1 MPLLAIALLPRS
13 LRRGVLL
20 LGGISVIVVIGV
32 GGMLVVLLAIVG
44 GTPTPPTLISQVTI
58 TGPVAAGEAEALRDI
73 PADQLA
79 VMQQAAASSTCGLD
93 WSVLAGIARVES
105 GFGSNMATSSA
116 GAIGYGQFLPSSWA
130 AFGQGGN
137 PYDFHDAIPAMA
149 RYLCASGAGQDVRR
163 AVFAYNHA
171 DWYVDQ
177 VLGFAQQ
184 YAAEA
189 NAAAATRP
197 AIGVPVV
204 DLARTWLGVRYVWG
218 GASRAGID
226 CSGLVMVVYAAF
238 GIHLDHNAQL
248 QWNETARISDADLQP
263 GDLAFFAQTYP
274 STTETIT
281 HVGIYEGG
289 GLMINAPDD
298 GDVVR
303 EIPVFSGFF
312 GAHYAGAGRV
322 RS

>member
-1 MPLLAIALLPRS
+1 
-13 LRRGVLL
+13 
-20 LGGISVIVVIGV
+20 
-32 GGMLVVLLAIVG
+32 
-44 GTPTPPTLISQVTI
+44 
-58 TGPVAAGEAEALRDI
+58 
-73 PADQLA
+73 
-79 VMQQAAASSTCGLD
+79 MQQAAAGSSCGLD

-149 RYLCASGAGQDVRR
+149 RYLCASGAGQDIRQ
-163 AVFAYNHA
+163 AIFAYNHA

-184 YAAEA
+184 YAVEA
-189 NAAAATRP
+189 KTVVTSSP
-197 AIGVPVV
+197 AIGVPLV

-226 CSGLVMVVYAAF
+226 CSGLVMLVYAAF
-238 GIHLDHNAQL
+238 GIRLDHNAQL

-263 GDLAFFAQTYP
+263 GDLVFFAATYP

-322 RS
+322 RA

>member
-1 MPLLAIALLPRS
+1 MALLAVALVPPS
-13 LRRGVLL
+13 LRRAALLLAGSAGLLIVGIGGLLVLL
-20 LGGISVIVVIGV
+20 LVI
-32 GGMLVVLLAIVG
+32 LG
-44 GTPTPPTLISQVTI
+44 GTPTPLPATSTVVI
-58 TGPVAAGEAEALRDI
+58 TGPVSDI
-73 PADQLA
+73 PSDQLA
-79 VMQQAAASSTCGLD
+79 VMQQAAASSSCGLD

-116 GAIGYGQFLPSSWA
+116 GAIGYGQFLPSSWTTY
-130 AFGQGGN
+130 GQGGN
-137 PYDFHDAIPAMA
+137 PYDFHDAIPAMT
-149 RYLCASGAGQDVRR
+149 RYLCASGAGQDVRQ
-163 AVFAYNHA
+163 ALFAYNHA

-184 YAAEA
+184 YATEA
-189 NAAAATRP
+189 KTVATSSP

-204 DLARTWLGVRYVWG
+204 DLARTWLGVHYVWG
-218 GASRAGID
+218 GASRSGID

-238 GIHLDHNAQL
+238 GIRLDHNAQL

-263 GDLAFFAQTYP
+263 GDLVFFAQTYP

-281 HVGIYEGG
+281 HVGIYEGA

>member
-1 MPLLAIALLPRS
+1 MALLAIALVPPT
-13 LRRGVLL
+13 LRRAVLILAGSGILL
-20 LGGISVIVVIGV
+20 LVVIG
-32 GGMLVVLLAIVG
+32 GMLLLLLSILG
-44 GTPTPPTLISQVTI
+44 GTPNPPPSALAV
-58 TGPVAAGEAEALRDI
+58 TGPVADI

-79 VMQQAAASSTCGLD
+79 VMQQAAASSSCGLE
-93 WSVLAGIARVES
+93 WSILAGIARVES
-105 GFGSNMATSSA
+105 GFGQNMATSSA
-116 GAIGYGQFLPSSWA
+116 GAIGYGQFLPASWA

-149 RYLCASGAGQDVRR
+149 RYLCAGGAGQDVRQ
-163 AVFAYNHA
+163 ALFAYNHA

-184 YAAEA
+184 YASEA
-189 NAAAATRP
+189 NLAVVSRP
-197 AIGVPVV
+197 AIGVPAV
-204 DLARTWLGVRYVWG
+204 DVARTWLGVRYVWG

-248 QWNETARISDADLQP
+248 QWNETARISDAELEP
-263 GDLAFFAQTYP
+263 GDLVFFARTYP

-298 GDVVR
+298 DDVVR
-303 EIPVFSGFF
+303 EIPVFTGFF

-322 RS
+322 RT

>member
-1 MPLLAIALLPRS
+1 MPLIVLALFPPPKLRRAALLVAGAAG
-13 LRRGVLL
+13 LLIVGIGGLLVLL
-20 LGGISVIVVIGV
+20 LAVF
-32 GGMLVVLLAIVG
+32 G
-44 GTPTPPTLISQVTI
+44 GTPTMPPAKSTVVI
-58 TGPVAAGEAEALRDI
+58 TGPVSDI

-79 VMQQAAASSTCGLD
+79 VMQQAAASSSCGLD
-93 WSVLAGIARVES
+93 WSVLAAIARVES
-105 GFGSNMATSSA
+105 GFGANMATSSA

-137 PYDFHDAIPAMA
+137 PYDFHDALPAMA

-163 AVFAYNHA
+163 ALFAYNHA

-184 YAAEA
+184 YANEA
-189 NAAAATRP
+189 KSAAATSA

-204 DLARTWLGVRYVWG
+204 DLARTWLGVRYIWG

-226 CSGLVMVVYAAF
+226 CSGLVMVVYAQF
-238 GIHLDHNAQL
+238 GIRLDHNAQL
-248 QWNETARISDADLQP
+248 QWNETARISDAELRP
-263 GDLAFFAQTYP
+263 GDTVYFAQTYADP
-274 STTETIT
+274 NQYIT

-289 GLMINAPDD
+289 GLMIDAPDD
-298 GDVVR
+298 NAVVR
-303 EIPVFSGFF
+303 EDPVFSGFF
-312 GAHYAGAGRV
+312 AAHYAGARRV

>member
-1 MPLLAIALLPRS
+1 MAVFARALLPPV
-13 LRRGVLL
+13 LRCGVLVL
-20 LGGISVIVVIGV
+20 AGLTLIVVVGV
-32 GGMLVVLLAIVG
+32 GGMLVLLLTILS
-44 GTPTPPTLISQVTI
+44 GTPTPTPATSTAVI
-58 TGPVAAGEAEALRDI
+58 TGPVSDI

-79 VMQQAAASSTCGLD
+79 VMQQAAASSSCGLD
-93 WSVLAGIARVES
+93 WSVLAGIARIES
-105 GFGSNMATSSA
+105 GFGTNMATSSA

-149 RYLCASGAGQDVRR
+149 RYLCASGAGQDVRQ

-171 DWYVDQ
+171 DWYVEQ

-184 YAAEA
+184 YATEA
-189 NAAAATRP
+189 KVVAASRP
-197 AIGVPVV
+197 AIGAPVV

-226 CSGLVMVVYAAF
+226 CSGLVMVVYAAL
-238 GIHLDHNAQL
+238 GIRLDHNAQL
-248 QWNETARISDADLQP
+248 QWNETTRISDADLRP
-263 GDLAFFAQTYP
+263 GDLVFFAATYP
-274 STTETIT
+274 SNERIT

>member
-1 MPLLAIALLPRS
+1 MAVFALALFPRT

-20 LGGISVIVVIGV
+20 LGGITVIVVMGIG
-32 GGMLVVLLAIVG
+32 GLLVVLLAILG
-44 GTPTPPTLISQVTI
+44 GTPTSPPITSTIAI
-58 TGPVAAGEAEALRDI
+58 TGPVADI

-105 GFGSNMATSSA
+105 GFGANMATSSA
-116 GAIGYGQFLPSSWA
+116 GAIGYGQFLPASWV

-189 NAAAATRP
+189 NLAAATDP

-238 GIHLDHNAQL
+238 GVRLDHNAQL
-248 QWNETARISDADLQP
+248 QWNETARISDADLRP
-263 GDLAFFAQTYP
+263 GDLVFFAATYP
-274 STTETIT
+274 STERIT